1 MELVIYKPTED
12 QFVKSIDFNFDE
24 LKQEM
29 TAALAKYNGLVYTD
43 ESIKD
48 AKSDRATLNKF
59 KDALENKRKEI
70 KKQCLEP
77 YEAFEKKIKELTAL
91 VDKPILAIDAQVKSF
106 EQAQKD
112 EKRSFIFEFYNDH
125 IGDLAALLSFDKVF
139 NEKWLNTTAKIAE
152 AQDSILHTI
161 DRVSS
166 DLKTI
171 ADLKSEFE
179 LQIKDTYLQ
188 TLDLSSALGEKT
200 RLEQQKSK
208 MAEYEARQAAL
219 EALRKSDES
228 KTIVVNGDTDLRDA
242 RPGDHIVFGGDPVT
256 AEPNQETPILYEQPA
271 QECKTIKVVFYD
283 TTEAFRHDMKDLTEK
298 HNIKYGGIR

>member
-12 QFVKSIDFNFDE
+12 QFVKSIDFNFGE

-48 AKSDRATLNKF
+48 AKTDRATLNKF

-112 EKRSFIFEFYNDH
+112 EKKATIRAFYDDH
-125 IGDLAALLSFDKVF
+125 IGDLAALLPFDKIF
-139 NEKWLNTTAKIAE
+139 NEKWLNATVKIAE
-152 AQDSILHTI
+152 SQESIMQTI
-161 DRVSS
+161 GRVSS
-166 DLKTI
+166 DLRTI
-171 ADLKSEFE
+171 ANIKSEFE
-179 LQIKDTYLQ
+179 LQVKDTYLQ
-188 TLDLSSALGEKT
+188 TLDLSSALNEGA
-200 RLEQQKSK
+200 RLEQQKAK
-208 MAEYEARQAAL
+208 MAEYEARKAAL
-219 EALRKSDES
+219 ETLQNSEEAR
-228 KTIVVNGDTDLRDA
+228 TIIVNGDTDLCNA
-242 RPGDHIVFGGDPVT
+242 RPGDHVVFGGDPVT
-256 AEPNQETPILYEQPA
+256 AEQEAPALYEQP
-271 QECKTIKVVFYD
+271 EEVKTIKVVFYD
-283 TTEAFRHDMKDLTEK
+283 TTEAFRHDMKALTEK